1 MTVYL
6 SRDITTGVFM
16 MPASLLFLIRSLSVV
31 FGVLVGVLL
40 LGAAVIS
47 VREGERRAA
56 RKLLVWGAL
65 LSLPY
70 LAAGIATFPGQGI
83 AAAGLILLPV
93 VMGAALLLPT
103 GHTPPGD
110 DDMPTRRIDE
120 RDIMF
125 SRWRL
130 QPGSAR
136 FEGYYERNPDKRALD
151 DKFRARPGLLCKGAT
166 FYNPYLFSAA
176 DASFEAVSA
185 FHAIA
190 DHDPAPEQVPVD
202 PAQMSQFIHWW
213 GKKLGAVSVGITA
226 LQAYHLYSYLGR
238 TETYGQPVE
247 HDHRFAIALT
257 VEMDRHMLDYAP
269 FGPTAMESAQQYLN
283 VGAIAIQ
290 MAEYIRC
297 LGYPAR
303 AHFDG
308 SYRVVCPLVAR
319 DAGLGEIGRMGLLMT
334 PELGPRVRLAVV
346 TTDLP
351 LVTSPRRRDDSVL
364 DFCARC
370 KKCAEVCPSRAIPLG
385 DRTEIDG
392 VKRWQIN
399 SEACFTYWCTVGTD
413 CGRCVRVCPYS
424 HPDNI
429 LHNIIRSGVRRSPRF
444 RIAAIK
450 MDDWLYGKKPAPLA
464 LPEWMQ
470 TETLRQGA
478 TGQDPAAST

>member
-1 MTVYL
+1 
-6 SRDITTGVFM
+6 M
-16 MPASLLFLIRSLSVV
+16 MPTSLVFLIRSLSVV
-31 FGVLVGVLL
+31 LGVLIGVFVI
-40 LGAAVIS
+40 GVAVVS
-47 VREGERRAA
+47 TREGERRAA

-65 LSLPY
+65 LPLPY
-70 LAAGIATFPGQGI
+70 LAAGIAAFPGQGI

-93 VMGAALLLPT
+93 VAGAVLLLPI
-103 GHTPPGD
+103 GHTSPGD
-110 DDMPTRRIDE
+110 DDTPRRRIDE

-125 SRWRL
+125 SRYRL

-136 FEGYYERNPDKRALD
+136 FEAYYERNPDKRALD
-151 DKFRARPGLLCKGAT
+151 DKFRARPGLLSKGAT

-185 FHAIA
+185 FRAINES
-190 DHDPAPEQVPVD
+190 DPAPEKVPVD
-202 PAQMSQFIHWW
+202 PAKMSQFIHWW
-213 GKKLGAVSVGITA
+213 GKKLGAVSIGITA
-226 LQAYHLYSYLGR
+226 LQEYHLYSYLGR

-247 HDHRFAIALT
+247 RDHRFAIALT
-257 VEMDRHMLDYAP
+257 VEMDKHMLDYAP
-269 FGPTAMESAQQYLN
+269 HGPTVMESAQQYLN
-283 VGAIAIQ
+283 AGAIAIQ
-290 MAEYIRC
+290 ITEYIRL

-334 PELGPRVRLAVV
+334 PELGPRVRVAVV

-351 LVTSPRRRDDSVL
+351 LVTNPRRREDSVL

-370 KKCAEVCPSRAIPLG
+370 KKCAEVCPSRAIPFG

-413 CGRCVRVCPYS
+413 CGRCVRACPYS
-424 HPDNI
+424 HPDNL
-429 LHNIIRSGVRRSPRF
+429 LHNIVRFGVRRSPWF

-450 MDDWLYGKKPAPLA
+450 MDDWLYGKKPVPLVP
-464 LPEWMQ
+464 PEWMQ
-470 TETLRQGA
+470 AETLRPNA
-478 TGQDPAAST
+478 TGQPSATAE